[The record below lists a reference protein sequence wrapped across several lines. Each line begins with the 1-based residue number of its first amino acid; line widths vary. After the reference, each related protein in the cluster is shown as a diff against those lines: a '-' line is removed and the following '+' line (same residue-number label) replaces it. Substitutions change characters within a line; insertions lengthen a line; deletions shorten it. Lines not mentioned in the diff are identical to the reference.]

1 MLSIRQF
8 GHKQIGQIALFLAIF
23 WGQNATEKWKK
34 QQENALLSLVYAMLK
49 MGKVARK
56 FQFDRKFQVV
66 NLTSVIEMPFFF
78 CLATV

>member
-1 MLSIRQF
+1 M
-8 GHKQIGQIALFLAIF
+8 
-23 WGQNATEKWKK
+23 KK
-34 QQENALLSLVYAMLK
+34 QQENALLSLVYDMLR

-66 NLTSVIEMPFFF
+66 NLTSVIGMPFFF

>member
-1 MLSIRQF
+1 MFQRANWT
-8 GHKQIGQIALFLAIF
+8 IANWANCLFFCHFL
-23 WGQNATEKWKK
+23 GSKCHRNMKK
-34 QQENALLSLVYAMLK
+34 QQENALLSLVYDMLK

>member
-1 MLSIRQF
+1 M
-8 GHKQIGQIALFLAIF
+8 
-23 WGQNATEKWKK
+23 KK
-34 QQENALLSLVYAMLK
+34 QQENALLSLVYDMLQ